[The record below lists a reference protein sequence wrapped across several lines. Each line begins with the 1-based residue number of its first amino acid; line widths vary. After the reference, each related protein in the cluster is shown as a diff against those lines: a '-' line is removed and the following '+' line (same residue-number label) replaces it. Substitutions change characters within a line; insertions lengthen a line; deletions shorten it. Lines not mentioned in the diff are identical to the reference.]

1 MMKKHLISIVRLL
14 SVLALLI
21 SCTTTPELREYK
33 PKPAQEK
40 GVISVPLLVGT
51 EWLATKGSS
60 QKLRL
65 IDYGRKVVD
74 YQAGHIPG
82 AVFVD
87 RKTVWDKVDG
97 TPGMLPSVET
107 MVQALENAGISS
119 DSMVVIYDNSGG
131 LWASRLFWALEYL
144 GHRDVHIL
152 NGGWN
157 KWVLEKRAVQVATS
171 LPPRGKF
178 IPRIQSGLLA
188 TKAWIL
194 ENLSNPDVLI
204 IDTRSPKEYAGE
216 DVRAARGG
224 HIPGAVNINWISN
237 LKSDDLK
244 TFAPEKKLAEIYD
257 SRKISKNKIVVT
269 HCQTGVR
276 GTHTYFVLKLLGY
289 PKARVYDG
297 SWAEWG
303 NDGEAPIVIETIDS
317 PK

>member
-1 MMKKHLISIVRLL
+1 MKKHLISIMRLL
-14 SVLALLI
+14 SILALLV

-40 GVISVPLLVGT
+40 KEFSVPLLVGT
-51 EWLATKGSS
+51 EWLATKDSS
-60 QKLRL
+60 SKLSL
-65 IDYGRKVVD
+65 IDYGRKVED

-97 TPGMLPSVET
+97 IPGMLPSVET
-107 MVQALENAGISS
+107 MVQALENAGISR
-119 DSMVVIYDNSGG
+119 DIMVVIYDNSDG

-157 KWVLEKRAVQVATS
+157 KWVQEKRVVQEVS
-171 LPPRGKF
+171 SVPPRGKF
-178 IPRIQSGLLA
+178 TPRIQYDLLA
-188 TKAWIL
+188 TEDWTL
-194 ENLSNPDVLI
+194 SNLTNPDVQI
-204 IDTRSPKEYAGE
+204 IDTRSPMEYAGE

-224 HIPGAVNINWISN
+224 HIPGAVNINWIFN
-237 LKSDDLK
+237 LKSDDSK
-244 TFAPEKKLAEIYD
+244 TFALEEDLVKLYD
-257 SRKISKNKIVVT
+257 SQKISKDKIIVT
-269 HCQTGVR
+269 HCQTGIR

-289 PKARVYDG
+289 PRVRVYDG

-303 NDGEAPIVIETIDS
+303 NDWEAPVVIETIDS

>member
-119 DSMVVIYDNSGG
+119 DSMVVIYDNKGG
-131 LWASRLFWALEYL
+131 QWASRLFWALEYL

-152 NGGWN
+152 NWGWN
-157 KWVLEKRAVQVATS
+157 KWVQENRAVQAASSV
-171 LPPRGKF
+171 PPRGKF
-178 IPRIQSGLLA
+178 IPHIQSIG
-188 TKAWIL
+188 
-194 ENLSNPDVLI
+194 ENVMNF
-204 IDTRSPKEYAGE
+204 
-216 DVRAARGG
+216 
-224 HIPGAVNINWISN
+224 
-237 LKSDDLK
+237 KSA
-244 TFAPEKKLAEIYD
+244 F
-257 SRKISKNKIVVT
+257 S
-269 HCQTGVR
+269 
-276 GTHTYFVLKLLGY
+276 
-289 PKARVYDG
+289 
-297 SWAEWG
+297 
-303 NDGEAPIVIETIDS
+303 
-317 PK
+317 

>member
-1 MMKKHLISIVRLL
+1 MKKYLISIVGLL

-21 SCTTTPELREYK
+21 SCTTTPELRESQL
-33 PKPAQEK
+33 KPAQEK
-40 GVISVPLLVGT
+40 EVLSAPLLVET
-51 EWLATKGSS
+51 EWLATKGDST
-60 QKLRL
+60 KLRV

-97 TPGMLPSVET
+97 IPGMLPSVET

-119 DSMVVIYDNSGG
+119 DSMVVIYDNKGG
-131 LWASRLFWALEYL
+131 QWASRLFWALEYL

-157 KWVLEKRAVQVATS
+157 KWVQEKRAVQAASSVPS
-171 LPPRGKF
+171 RGKF
-178 IPRIQSGLLA
+178 IAHIQSGLLA
-188 TKAWIL
+188 TEGWIL

-204 IDTRSPKEYAGE
+204 VDTRSPKEYAGE
-216 DVRAARGG
+216 DVRSARGG

-237 LKSDDLK
+237 LKSDDSK
-244 TFAPEKKLAEIYD
+244 TFAHEEELAELYD
-257 SRKISKNKIVVT
+257 SQKISKNKIIVT

-289 PKARVYDG
+289 PRVQVYDG

-303 NDGEAPIVIETIDS
+303 NDREAPVV
-317 PK
+317 K

>member
-1 MMKKHLISIVRLL
+1 MMKKYLISIVGLL
-14 SVLALLI
+14 SVLALLT
-21 SCTTTPELREYK
+21 SCTTTPEFREYQL
-33 PKPAQEK
+33 KPAQEK
-40 GVISVPLLVGT
+40 EVLSAPLLVET
-51 EWLATKGSS
+51 EWLATKGGST
-60 QKLRL
+60 KLRV

-97 TPGMLPSVET
+97 IPGMLPSVET

-119 DSMVVIYDNSGG
+119 DSMVVIYDNKGG
-131 LWASRLFWALEYL
+131 QWASRLFWALEYL

-157 KWVLEKRAVQVATS
+157 KWVQEKRAVQAASSV
-171 LPPRGKF
+171 PPRGKF
-178 IPRIQSGLLA
+178 IPHIQSGLLA
-188 TKAWIL
+188 TEGWIL

-204 IDTRSPKEYAGE
+204 VDTRSPKEYAGE
-216 DVRAARGG
+216 DVRSARGG

-237 LKSDDLK
+237 LKSDDSK
-244 TFAPEKKLAEIYD
+244 TFAREEELAELYD
-257 SRKISKNKIVVT
+257 SQKISKNKIIVT

-289 PKARVYDG
+289 PRVQVYDG

-303 NDGEAPIVIETIDS
+303 NDWEAPVV
-317 PK
+317 K

>member
-1 MMKKHLISIVRLL
+1 MKNRLISVAYLL
-14 SVLALLI
+14 IVLALLI
-21 SCTTTPELREYK
+21 SCSAATELREYK
-33 PKPAQEK
+33 PKPAQEQE
-40 GVISVPLLVGT
+40 ILSVPILV
-51 EWLATKGSS
+51 ESDWLAAKGNFS
-60 QKLRL
+60 KLRL
-65 IDYGRKVVD
+65 IDYGRKIED

-87 RKTVWDKVDG
+87 RKAAWIKVDG
-97 TPGMLPSVET
+97 IPGMLPYVET
-107 MVQALENAGISS
+107 MVQELENAGISS

-152 NGGWN
+152 NGGWH
-157 KWVLEKRAVQVATS
+157 KWVQEKRDVQLASSV
-171 LPPRGKF
+171 PPRGTF
-178 IPRIQSGLLA
+178 IPRIQHNLL
-188 TKAWIL
+188 TTEEWIL
-194 ENLSNPDVLI
+194 GNLSNPDVQI

-237 LKSDDLK
+237 LKGDDSK
-244 TFAPEKKLAEIYD
+244 TFALEGQLVELYD
-257 SRKISKNKIVVT
+257 SQKISKDKIIVT

-276 GTHTYFVLKLLGY
+276 GAHTYFVLKLLGY
-289 PKARVYDG
+289 PKVRVYDG

-303 NDGEAPIVIETIDS
+303 NDREAPVIRQTIET